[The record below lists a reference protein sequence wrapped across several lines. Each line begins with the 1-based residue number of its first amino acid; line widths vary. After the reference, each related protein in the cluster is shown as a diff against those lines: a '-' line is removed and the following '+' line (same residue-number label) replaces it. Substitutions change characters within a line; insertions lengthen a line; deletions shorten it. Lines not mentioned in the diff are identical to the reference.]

1 MKLLRAYNPW
11 VLVALALLAVLLG
24 LLNNSLVRP
33 GRRVSLIP
41 EQEHM
46 QEAK

>member
-1 MKLLRAYNPW
+1 MKLLRAYNLW
-11 VLVALALLAVLLG
+11 VLVALAFLAVLFG
-24 LLNNSLVRP
+24 LLNNVLVRP

-41 EQEHM
+41 EQETI